1 MINQSVSALI
11 DYYSLS
17 DKIISKGSRFFSR
30 IIWTKYFSKWEEVI
44 KPKLNTTELKTGL
57 FFHQVA
63 MKIIETE
70 DEFSLGQTAIGKYLP
85 NSQ

>member
-11 DYYSLS
+11 DYSLS

>member
-11 DYYSLS
+11 DYSLS

-57 FFHQVA
+57 FFPPSCH
-63 MKIIETE
+63 E
-70 DEFSLGQTAIGKYLP
+70 
-85 NSQ
+85 NN